1 MTFFD
6 PKEEVMDIELT
17 QHGKRLLSKG
27 LLRPTYYLFFDDDIL
42 YDASHANN
50 TLESQNAI
58 EKRITQETPRIKT
71 QYNFSGLS
79 ENILADSLP
88 PTSEAYFSLNHALGT
103 SNMQSEHYP
112 GWNINMFGK
121 DGPTIEKSVEHLT
134 SSFVTLKIP
143 QNNILL
149 NFKTTVSS
157 EFSTS
162 TIDEDV
168 NLSSQVKADGTY
180 ISVQPRTL
188 LMEVLENNT
197 TFGNENFDIEVFIQD
212 KEVELDDAGEIV
224 RELDAWTPLSFKKRH
239 EQIVDG
245 ILLDEQPEVCHDL
258 DPTYVEY
265 YFDIFTDSEIS
276 EETRNSMQVTKT
288 AQNRYVSKDTAST
301 PITTL
306 EIADIYSKVV
316 PDEACPVD
324 PCDDK
329 TS

>member
-42 YDASHANN
+42 YDASCAGNA
-50 TLESQNAI
+50 LESQNAI
-58 EKRITQETPRIKT
+58 EKRI
-71 QYNFSGLS
+71 
-79 ENILADSLP
+79 
-88 PTSEAYFSLNHALGT
+88 AYFSLNHALGT
-103 SNMQSEHYP
+103 SDMQSEHYP

-143 QNNILL
+143 QNDISL

-157 EFSTS
+157 QFSTP

-180 ISVQPRTL
+180 ISVQPRTI

-197 TFGNENFDIEVFIQD
+197 SFGNENFDIEVFIQD
-212 KEVELDDAGEIV
+212 KEVELDDAGETV
-224 RELDAWTPLSFKKRH
+224 RELNAWTPLSFKKRH

-288 AQNRYVSKDTAST
+288 AQNRYVSKDTANT
-301 PITTL
+301 PATTF

-316 PDEACPVD
+316 PDEACPVEAD